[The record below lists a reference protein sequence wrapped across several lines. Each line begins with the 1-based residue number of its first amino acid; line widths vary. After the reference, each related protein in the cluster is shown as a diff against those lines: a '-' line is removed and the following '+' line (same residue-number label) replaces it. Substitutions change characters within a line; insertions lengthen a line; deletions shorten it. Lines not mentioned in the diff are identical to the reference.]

1 MADYKLSCNVN
12 FISSMNKV
20 NCVDVLYIVVYNTC
34 NAINNVMEKTLGSPE
49 PSSKIPHFKGEHFM
63 KK

>member
-1 MADYKLSCNVN
+1 
-12 FISSMNKV
+12 MNKV